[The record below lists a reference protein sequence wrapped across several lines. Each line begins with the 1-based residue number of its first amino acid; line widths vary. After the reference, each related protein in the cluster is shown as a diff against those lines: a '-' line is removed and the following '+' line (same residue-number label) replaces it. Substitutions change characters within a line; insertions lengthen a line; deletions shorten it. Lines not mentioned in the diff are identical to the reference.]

1 MNDSR
6 IQMDSARILQGE
18 VAAVVST
25 HAHQHSTAQELGGG
39 ALWKNHPELQRGDA
53 LGERTKTLDAR
64 YELDVFRLATWPE
77 EQPEL
82 RAARLCRK
90 LTHLHAMW
98 TREVLARQF
107 QCGVYSRLVP
117 HDGQ

>member
-64 YELDVFRLATWPE
+64 YELDVFRLATDRKSTRLNSSHLVISYAVFCLKKKKQHDVL
-77 EQPEL
+77 EQH
-82 RAARLCRK
+82 AARRDRCN
-90 LTHLHAMW
+90 HL
-98 TREVLARQF
+98 
-107 QCGVYSRLVP
+107 
-117 HDGQ
+117 